1 MKLPRDIAG
10 ADLVRHLCQ
19 RFGYRRVHQRGS
31 HVVLETDSPAHH
43 RIAIP
48 EHGAL
53 RVGTLNAVVNAV
65 ARAKGID
72 KAVVIE
78 SLTR

>member
-19 RFGYRRVHQRGS
+19 RYGYRRVHQRGI
-31 HVVLETDSPAHH
+31 HVVLETHSPTHH

-48 EHGAL
+48 EHEVL
-53 RVGTLNAVVNAV
+53 RVGTLNAIVNAV

-72 KAVVIE
+72 KALVVE
-78 SLTR
+78 SLQE